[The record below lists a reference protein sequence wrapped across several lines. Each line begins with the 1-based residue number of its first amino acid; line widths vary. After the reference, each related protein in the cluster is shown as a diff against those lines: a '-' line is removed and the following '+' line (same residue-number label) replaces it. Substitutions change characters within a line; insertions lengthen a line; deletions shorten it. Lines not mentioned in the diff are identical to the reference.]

1 MDGRDGRAYAPL
13 TSNRILI
20 IDDEPVNI
28 ALLKAMLVNVAD
40 EVCEVLD
47 SNQAVQAF
55 KDFAPDLVL
64 LDLHM
69 PQPDGLEILR
79 QLRSGRDR
87 VGFPPVIVLTE
98 SERGTAKNSALML
111 GADDFLTK
119 PLDRHEVVL
128 RVRNHLRTRHLLEE
142 VQRSS
147 GWFTKVE
154 EQPQ

>member
-1 MDGRDGRAYAPL
+1 LDGRDGRAYSPL

-47 SNQAVQAF
+47 SNEAEQAF

-79 QLRSGRDR
+79 RIRAGRDSVR
-87 VGFPPVIVLTE
+87 FPPIIVLTE
-98 SERGTAKNSALML
+98 EESRTAKSNALTL

-119 PLDRHEVVL
+119 PLDRQEVVL
-128 RVRNHLRTRHLLEE
+128 RVRNHLRARHLLEE
-142 VQRSS
+142 IHRA
-147 GWFTKVE
+147 G
-154 EQPQ
+154 